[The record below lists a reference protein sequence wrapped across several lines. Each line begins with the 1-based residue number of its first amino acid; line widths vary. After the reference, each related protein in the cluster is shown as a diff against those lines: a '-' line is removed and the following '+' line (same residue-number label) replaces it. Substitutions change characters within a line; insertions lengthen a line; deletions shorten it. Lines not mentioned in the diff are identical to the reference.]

1 MQDENYASDIQ
12 NLFQQLSKSVA
23 GTAWNLRQKTVTASK
38 GSGHAALPTWL
49 RAEHIAVSEK
59 PLTKENLDRG
69 LYSLVPLSANV
80 PVHMLKGTG
89 KKLTSGVLQ
98 LAPSSC
104 IVLGPDCHDVA
115 FEDIEIKGAQLLGY
129 SVV

>member
-12 NLFQQLSKSVA
+12 NLFRQLSEAVG
-23 GTAWNLRQKTVTASK
+23 GTAWNLRQKTVTVSK

-49 RAEHIAVSEK
+49 RAERIAVSKE
-59 PLTKENLDRG
+59 PLTVENCDRG

-80 PVHMLKGTG
+80 PVHMLKGNR